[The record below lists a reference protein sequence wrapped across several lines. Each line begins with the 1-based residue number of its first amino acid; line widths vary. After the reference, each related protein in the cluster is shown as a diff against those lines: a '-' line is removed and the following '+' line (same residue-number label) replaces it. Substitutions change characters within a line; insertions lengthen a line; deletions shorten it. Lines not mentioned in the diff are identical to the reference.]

1 MVTIRGHFRLSQHRL
16 ARRSSAVEAARVN
29 RGRWLDE
36 NRGEVTEIL
45 PLDGF
50 DFGDLDDLHDFGDLD
65 QLDFSNDSTFDNE
78 AQVLLAPELD
88 DLDEID
94 DLAALWLADAITE
107 VLPRVTV
114 RPDAQ
119 PRRDQQ
125 ITDVIAVVRG
135 GGQHRKEP
143 TSAAKGRLL
152 ISAMAAGAAAAAA
165 HTATTHVEAPKS
177 ETVLTA
183 NASALTG
190 GAGGNATR
198 GAQVITVQPAALV
211 AVHNEEFAKGLAF
224 ANDRAQRE
232 ARLQQ
237 PLFVMPTKGIFTSNF
252 GYRWGVLH
260 AGIDLANSIGT
271 PIYAVSDGV
280 VIDSGPTAGYGMW
293 VKLRHADGTVTLYGH
308 VNTTLVSVGEQVM
321 AGDQIATIG
330 NRGNSTGPHLHFEVL
345 LGGTDRIDPVPWL
358 ATRGL
363 YVGNY
368 SG

>member
-1 MVTIRGHFRLSQHRL
+1 M
-16 ARRSSAVEAARVN
+16 N

-36 NRGEVTEIL
+36 NRSEVTEIL

-50 DFGDLDDLHDFGDLD
+50 DFADLDDLHDSGDLD
-65 QLDFSNDSTFDNE
+65 ELDFSNDSTFDNE

-94 DLAALWLADAITE
+94 NLAALWLADAVTE
-107 VLPRVTV
+107 VIPRVT
-114 RPDAQ
+114 AQ
-119 PRRDQQ
+119 PHAQLRRDTQ

-165 HTATTHVEAPKS
+165 HTATTHVAAPTS

-190 GAGGNATR
+190 SAGDNATR

-345 LGGTDRIDPVPWL
+345 LGGTERIDPVPWL

-363 YVGNY
+363 FVGNY

>member
-1 MVTIRGHFRLSQHRL
+1 M
-16 ARRSSAVEAARVN
+16 N

-198 GAQVITVQPAALV
+198 GAQVITVQPAALA

>member
-165 HTATTHVEAPKS
+165 HTATTHVAAPTS

-190 GAGGNATR
+190 AAGGDATR